1 MQGKVRLLMSLED
14 LRAHRGHVYAE
25 YDTWCGYCWLESE
38 ATAGEPGGGG
48 YDYYV
53 PINELTQEQVYASH
67 EAALGCAVPGCVTD
81 HEGLHHTRRGSGGE
95 YAPEPAY
102 RNPFALVGSIGGFL
116 DLEHQASA
124 SERFY
129 NAYRYDVLIGMSV
142 RRPIDMITITNIS

>member
-53 PINELTQEQVYASH
+53 PISELTQEQVHASH
-67 EAALGCAVPGCVTD
+67 EAAL
-81 HEGLHHTRRGSGGE
+81 GSGGE

-102 RNPFALVGSIGGFL
+102 YNPFALVGSIGGFS
-116 DLEHQASA
+116 DLRPDYPGFMDI
-124 SERFY
+124 ERDERLARVRRQY
-129 NAYRYDVLIGMSV
+129 WMDACLAMSV
-142 RRPIDMITITNIS
+142 RIPLPLCIITGIS

>member
-53 PINELTQEQVYASH
+53 PIAEMTQEQVHASH
-67 EAALGCAVPGCVTD
+67 EAAL
-81 HEGLHHTRRGSGGE
+81 GSGGE

-102 RNPFALVGSIGGFL
+102 QNPFALVGRIGGSMMDNLRSDYPGFA
-116 DLEHQASA
+116 DDAA
-124 SERFY
+124 RFY
-129 NAYRYDVLIGMSV
+129 DAYRYDMLIGMRV
-142 RRPIDMITITNIS
+142 NTPTNMCIITSIS